1 MLGENQDTEDQ
12 VLVQHRTVATFQTP
26 IIIFQL
32 VEICYSFE
40 TLEKQKKK
48 LHKSAIYWLKKTISR
63 FQALCNGR
71 NFSFLCVSSA

>member
-48 LHKSAIYWLKKTISR
+48 LHKSAIY
-63 FQALCNGR
+63 
-71 NFSFLCVSSA
+71 